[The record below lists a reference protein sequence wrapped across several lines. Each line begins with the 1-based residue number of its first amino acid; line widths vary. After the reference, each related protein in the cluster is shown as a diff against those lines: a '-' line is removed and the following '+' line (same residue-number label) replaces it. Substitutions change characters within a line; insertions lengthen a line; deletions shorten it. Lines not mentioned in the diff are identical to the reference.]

1 MQTHISKTRTVQ
13 RTVTKYLKRLGF
25 NASSER
31 CKGSKG
37 WQTNLSDAI
46 VLRRVKSQCKSHS
59 GRIVN
64 VVSLS
69 GCVGSREYV

>member
-1 MQTHISKTRTVQ
+1 MQTHISKTRSVQ

-31 CKGSKG
+31 CKGDNG
-37 WQTNLSDAI
+37 WQTNVGGVTVS
-46 VLRRVKSQCKSHS
+46 RRVKSQCKSHS
-59 GRIVN
+59 GRTVK

-69 GCVGSREYV
+69 GSDDSQGV

>member
-31 CKGSKG
+31 SKG
-37 WQTNLSDAI
+37 AKGWETNVGDAN
-46 VLRRVKSQCKSHS
+46 VSRRFKSQCKSHS
-59 GRIVN
+59 GRIVD

-69 GCVGSREYV
+69 SCVNS

>member
-1 MQTHISKTRTVQ
+1 MQTHISKTRIVQ

-37 WQTNLSDAI
+37 WQTNLTDAN
-46 VLRRVKSQCKSHS
+46 VSRRVKSQCKSHS
-59 GRIVN
+59 GRIVRITTIS
-64 VVSLS
+64 V
-69 GCVGSREYV
+69 

>member
-1 MQTHISKTRTVQ
+1 MQTHISKTRSVQ

-31 CKGSKG
+31 CKGAKG
-37 WQTNLSDAI
+37 WQTNVGEVNVS
-46 VLRRVKSQCKSHS
+46 RRVKSQCKSHS
-59 GRIVN
+59 GRIVK

-69 GCVGSREYV
+69 GNNTVNAV

>member
-1 MQTHISKTRTVQ
+1 MQTHISQTRTVQ

-31 CKGSKG
+31 SKGANG
-37 WQTNLSDAI
+37 WQTKVGDVNVS
-46 VLRRVKSQCKSHS
+46 RKVKSQCKSYS
-59 GRIVN
+59 GRIVS

-69 GCVGSREYV
+69 GSGNATTV

>member
-31 CKGSKG
+31 SKGAKG
-37 WQTNLSDAI
+37 WQTNVGEVI
-46 VLRRVKSQCKSHS
+46 VSRKVKSQCKSHT
-59 GRIVN
+59 GRIVK

-69 GCVGSREYV
+69 GNNIVNAV